1 MSIGIA
7 IFLILFI
14 IAAIAIEIIA
24 IVIMTGAIVT
34 IMDFAEK
41 IKERKRNRSEKKK

>member
-24 IVIMTGAIVT
+24 LVIMTRANVV
-34 IMDFAEK
+34 IMNFIEK
-41 IKERKRNRSEKKK
+41 IKERKRDRSEKKK